1 MARES
6 TGFLVLH
13 VLVWGNTVS
22 HQKGTERH
30 ARDLLVKQ
38 HFMLFALRERKI
50 TTFYIWKHE
59 SKIVHA
65 TISAI
70 IAVYHLTMY

>member
-6 TGFLVLH
+6 MGFMVLV
-13 VLVWGNTVS
+13 VWGNTVS

-30 ARDLLVKQ
+30 VSDLLVKQ
-38 HFMLFALRERKI
+38 HFMLFALQERKN

-59 SKIVHA
+59 SNNL
-65 TISAI
+65 
-70 IAVYHLTMY
+70 YMLQ